1 MRLLYGRIEKMQGMY
16 ILIEAR
22 EKKVAARF
30 LRDKMR
36 ATRKVAVL
44 MACCG
49 AGRAG
54 FFSG

>member
-36 ATRKVAVL
+36 ATTKVAVL

-49 AGRAG
+49 AGM
-54 FFSG
+54 

>member
-1 MRLLYGRIEKMQGMY
+1 MQGMY

-49 AGRAG
+49 AGRAE
-54 FFSG
+54 FLSG